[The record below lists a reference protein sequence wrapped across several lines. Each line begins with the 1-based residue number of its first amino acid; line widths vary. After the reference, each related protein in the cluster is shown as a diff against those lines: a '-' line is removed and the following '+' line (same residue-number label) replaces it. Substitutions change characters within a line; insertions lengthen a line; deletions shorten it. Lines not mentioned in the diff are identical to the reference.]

1 MAAQSAGE
9 AMRGESVMLDDVYAA
24 EIQRLV
30 ALGTV
35 LAGDGVTGRRPRS
48 RRLPSTG
55 PARPPRPRLPAWAG
69 VAVAAHHGGPARDAA
84 PSRLGAR
91 AAPSRTRVAAGAE

>member
-30 ALGTV
+30 ALGTRSPATAPRV
-35 LAGDGVTGRRPRS
+35 KTLLTTPSSGLSSASAAIPTTCVGPRGRCCAPWWSGS
-48 RRLPSTG
+48 RCS
-55 PARPPRPRLPAWAG
+55 A
-69 VAVAAHHGGPARDAA
+69 AA
-84 PSRLGAR
+84 PGAR